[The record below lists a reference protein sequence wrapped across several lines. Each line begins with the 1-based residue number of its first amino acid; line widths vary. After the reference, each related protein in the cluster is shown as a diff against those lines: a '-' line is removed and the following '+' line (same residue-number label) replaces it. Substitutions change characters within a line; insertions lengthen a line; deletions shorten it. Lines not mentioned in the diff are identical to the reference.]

1 MDKFWKKLLIGI
13 ALGFVVFIGLF
24 FWGKKDEI
32 LQVFALLNWK
42 IVLLLSGLSFS
53 NYLVRF
59 FRWHYYL
66 KILELEVSWKDSFI
80 IFFCGL
86 ALTVSPGKFGELLKT
101 VLLKRKYNY
110 PISRTTSVVFSERV
124 SDLIGVLILSFS
136 GIALWDKGNS
146 AFIIAALMIGMIF
159 FVFLTSAGRNL
170 TLKMISITPLLKNHL
185 NKFENLFQSTRLLL
199 HPKIQIYSLLPSIF
213 AWFLEALE
221 LYLIFH
227 FFHQKAPFLTAIFI
241 YSFATLIGGI
251 SMLPGGLGSSELTL
265 VGLMIGLLHFSKNS
279 AIAYSLI
286 IRFFTLWFAV
296 LIGGIILLLYLKKE
310 WNLDAEKEPSS
321 L

>member
-1 MDKFWKKLLIGI
+1 MDKFWKKLFIGLG
-13 ALGFVVFIGLF
+13 LGFVVFIVLF
-24 FWGKKDEI
+24 FWGKKEEI
-32 LQVFALLNWK
+32 LKVISLLNWK

-66 KILELEVSWKDSFI
+66 KILQLQVSYKDSFS
-80 IFFCGL
+80 IFFSGL

-101 VLLKRKYNY
+101 LLLKKKYNY
-110 PISRTTSVVFSERV
+110 PISQTTSVVFSERV

-136 GIALWDKGNS
+136 GIVLIDKGWS
-146 AFIIAALMIGMIF
+146 TFIIAGIMITLIF
-159 FVFLTSAGRNL
+159 FIFLTATGRNL
-170 TLKMISITPLLKNHL
+170 TLKIISFTPILKNHL
-185 NKFENLFQSTRLLL
+185 SKFQNLFTATKLLL
-199 HPKIQIYSLLPSIF
+199 HPKIQLFSLLPSIF

-227 FFHQKAPFLTAIFI
+227 FFKQPAPLLTSVFI

-265 VGLMIGLLHFSKNS
+265 VGLMITLLHFSKSS

-296 LIGGIILLLYLKKE
+296 LIGGLVLLIYLKKE
-310 WNLDAEKEPSS
+310 LNDGEENSS
-321 L
+321 V